1 LGGGQ
6 VGAPADDDH
15 VPWSRPSLVWPS
27 CRRCAGWSRCRLAR
41 AGAGPARTPQPERAG
56 ARLGPKGQQ
65 GGAGAEE
72 LEAAEGLTNF
82 CQDHSGQV
90 RVSNNTQTGGPDR
103 RTGPRPGP
111 RHGLRPSGRVRRGI
125 EYRHKNV
132 QIRVV
137 GTPQVTFGAEVRPAP
152 APTRLGGH
160 PTR

>member
-1 LGGGQ
+1 

-15 VPWSRPSLVWPS
+15 VPWPRPPWRGHLAADVLAGHG
-27 CRRCAGWSRCRLAR
+27 AGWPAPALGRPVLLSRSGR
-41 AGAGPARTPQPERAG
+41 GPG
-56 ARLGPKGQQ
+56 SGPKSQQ
-65 GGAGAEE
+65 GWAGAEE
-72 LEAAEGLTNF
+72 LEAAEGLTNLNF
-82 CQDHSGQV
+82 CQDHRGQV